1 MNQIGILMNQN
12 EAFKLFPAHHI
23 SQKRREDLMTFLFGA
38 RYMKGRE
45 RVLGKIMFFGLVWA
59 PWHLL

>member
-38 RYMKGRE
+38 RYMKGE
-45 RVLGKIMFFGLVWA
+45 GEF
-59 PWHLL
+59 